1 MCLGTQHILICG
13 VALESQ
19 KKRELGLS
27 TDRYFFASRALG
39 WASSPFFAIIFLNIV
54 DLFAGHA
61 LNRNFDLRVQS
72 CSIKENSRS
81 QNQRMQ
87 KVTPKRSA
95 SLFTRCTRAN
105 AFPDLCRQD
114 SADF

>member
-72 CSIKENSRS
+72 
-81 QNQRMQ
+81 
-87 KVTPKRSA
+87 VLKRELWVSK
-95 SLFTRCTRAN
+95 
-105 AFPDLCRQD
+105 
-114 SADF
+114 SADAKSDAQKICEFVHPLHQR